1 MSTFHDHI
9 LISFCNAAVIISLIS
24 LVLCWVG
31 CCPVLGFAVL
41 DGWVAISDGDGGLC
55 GMVARLVWGCPHVLV
70 HGLHSVMKC
79 KSVYF

>member
-1 MSTFHDHI
+1 MVPVCF
-9 LISFCNAAVIISLIS
+9 
-24 LVLCWVG
+24 VG
-31 CCPVLGFAVL
+31 GPVLGGLLSCAGFAVL

-55 GMVARLVWGCPHVLV
+55 GMVACLVCGCPHVLV